1 LTAFELEEVIVTA
14 QKRAQSVNDVGM
26 SINAFSGDTL
36 NELGVEDTADLATP
50 FPIMTLGPLMDV
62 NRVNGMPAT
71 YGVTFNYSWF

>member
-1 LTAFELEEVIVTA
+1 
-14 QKRAQSVNDVGM
+14 M